1 MALKPPPPP
10 PIAPKQMNLLRVV
23 AAMAWADG
31 HLADEEIEVMLDR
44 FSALF
49 AETAEQRDSL
59 KQDLRE
65 YLVQNLPL
73 AEIVPKLTTDADK
86 ELALELAYET
96 IASSA
101 RTADEAVINAD
112 ESAAYG
118 ELVRLLDL
126 SADVVKRIESHSHQA
141 GHSKQE
147 LIDFL
152 TSKLSEVSS
161 SPA

>member
-1 MALKPPPPP
+1 MLKPPPPP

-44 FSALF
+44 FSQLF
-49 AETAEQRDSL
+49 ARDGQQSIEL

-73 AEIVPKLTTDADK
+73 AEIVPKLTNDADK

-101 RTADEAVINAD
+101 RTPDEAVINAE

-118 ELVRLLDL
+118 ELVRLLAL
-126 SADVVKRIESHSHQA
+126 SPDVVKRIESNSNQA
-141 GHSKQE
+141 GDSKQD
-147 LIDFL
+147 LIEFL
-152 TSKLSEVSS
+152 AQRLAETDLS
-161 SPA
+161 

>member
-49 AETAEQRDSL
+49 AQTADQRDSL

-73 AEIVPKLTTDADK
+73 AEIVPKLTADADK

-126 SADVVKRIESHSHQA
+126 SADVVKRIESTSHQA

-152 TSKLSEVSS
+152 TAKLAEVSPHS
-161 SPA
+161 A